1 MHCCLLN
8 HFFQMV
14 SETLNLL
21 TVHVIWKTKAL
32 PPSTSR
38 SPEEQR
44 LEETLIEQRNS
55 VLEKLLEYAVG
66 TQSNT
71 VEGVRRAVSRHGFS
85 KFTDSCR
92 RCLRPF

>member
-1 MHCCLLN
+1 
-8 HFFQMV
+8 MV

-21 TVHVIWKTKAL
+21 AVHVIWKTKAL
-32 PPSTSR
+32 PPSTDR

-44 LEETLIEQRNS
+44 LEESLMEQRNS

-71 VEGVRRAVSRHGFS
+71 VEGVRRAVSRRVVS
-85 KFTDSCR
+85 FT
-92 RCLRPF
+92 